1 LSSFEKK
8 IFGYA
13 VTQQNANFILGQW
26 KDGLGMHLR
35 ADGKSQEIHFGADG
49 VLSPWFA
56 IRGDST

>member
-1 LSSFEKK
+1 LSSFEK

-13 VTQQNANFILGQW
+13 ATQQDANFILGQG

-35 ADGKSQEIHFGADG
+35 PDGKYQEIHFGADG